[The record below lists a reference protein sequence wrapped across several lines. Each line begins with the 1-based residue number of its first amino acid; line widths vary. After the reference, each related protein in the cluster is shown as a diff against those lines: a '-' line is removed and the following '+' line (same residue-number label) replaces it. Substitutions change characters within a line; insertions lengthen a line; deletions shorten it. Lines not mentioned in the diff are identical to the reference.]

1 MVGGHHPAE
10 GERQMFDCT
19 PQILIMC
26 RDFIRR
32 GAHYTPAALRVG
44 DGDAEHRP
52 LQIICWLATHY
63 KMFCKIKLAF
73 LEGDRRDRAL
83 FVRSGAAGEG

>member
-1 MVGGHHPAE
+1 
-10 GERQMFDCT
+10 MFDCT

-32 GAHYTPAALRVG
+32 GAHYTPAALWVG
-44 DGDAEHRP
+44 DGGKISGKARLRDDAEHRP

-63 KMFCKIKLAF
+63 KMFCKIKLAS

-83 FVRSGAAGEG
+83 FVHSGAAGEG

>member
-1 MVGGHHPAE
+1 MENAWWWGHHPAG

-32 GAHYTPAALRVG
+32 GAHYALAALWVG
-44 DGDAEHRP
+44 DGVRYPA
-52 LQIICWLATHY
+52 
-63 KMFCKIKLAF
+63 
-73 LEGDRRDRAL
+73 RRVCGTMPSIVPYRL
-83 FVRSGAAGEG
+83 FVGLQHITKYSVGNGLDRSDA